1 MKTQPITNTMRVSI
15 FDQYGALNSPPVF
28 EAIRTGL
35 DRLGITHTSM
45 DSSADVAVIWSQL
58 WHGRMKNNQGIWET
72 FRKSNRPVL
81 VVEVGMLRRG
91 SSWKLGLNGTGNT
104 AYYGRDLIPNR
115 ASHLRLEAKPWSQS
129 GYNIV
134 IAAQRSDSEQW
145 AGQPPTV
152 AWLTETANTIRKYT
166 DRPIIIRPH
175 PRQRINDIPGCVIE
189 MPRSIPGTYD
199 SFDYERSLSTA
210 WAVINHNSGPGSQA
224 ILKGVPAFVGSS
236 SLAAPVGNADLSAIN
251 SPARPDRTAWL
262 EQLAHTEWYIDE
274 IASGLP
280 LERLLLSQPG

>member
-1 MKTQPITNTMRVSI
+1 MRVSI

-28 EAIRTGL
+28 AAVRAGL
-35 DRLGITHTSM
+35 DSLGIKHNNM

-58 WHGRMKNNQGIWET
+58 WHGRMKHNQGVWDA
-72 FRKSNRPVL
+72 FRNSNRPVV

-91 SSWKLGLNGTGNT
+91 GTWKLGVNGTGNN
-104 AYYGRDLIPNR
+104 AYYGDELIPGR
-115 ASHLRLEAKPWSQS
+115 AAQLRLETQPWSNA

-166 DRPIIIRPH
+166 DRPIVIRPH
-175 PRQRINDIPGCVIE
+175 PRQRISDIPGCVIE
-189 MPRSIPGTYD
+189 MPRPIQGTYD
-199 SFDYERSLSTA
+199 SFDYDRCLSTA
-210 WAVINHNSGPGSQA
+210 WAVVNHNSGPGSLA
-224 ILKGVPAFVGSS
+224 VLNGVPAFVHAS
-236 SLAAPVGNADLSAIN
+236 SLAAPVGNTDLSAIN
-251 SPARPDRTAWL
+251 NPSRPDRTAWL
-262 EQLAHTEWYIDE
+262 ERLAHTEWYAEE

-280 LERLLLSQPG
+280 LKRLLLT